1 MEWTSSLVLLAAGV
15 YLVVNVIALLMFLV
29 DKLSSKRNGQRISE
43 KNLLTMALFGPF
55 GAWAGMR
62 AFRHKTRKPLFKL
75 MVPLFAILHL
85 VLLFLLVY

>member
-1 MEWTSSLVLLAAGV
+1 MEWTSSLI
-15 YLVVNVIALLMFLV
+15 LVVAGAYLFVNVTALLMFLM
-29 DKLSSKRNGQRISE
+29 DKLSARKGTQRISE

-75 MVPLFAILHL
+75 VPLFVVLHL